1 MNTES
6 PVSLHKITYRGVAAF
21 QLTWQEGGAAQEKS
35 FPTEAE
41 AVVEMGAI
49 ETRLREAAMAGKGLT
64 VNPFGAHIPFINS
77 KDVHFAALKLQP
89 KGLKFRESIEDYV
102 AAAAAVKGSGL
113 SVAEAARQAA
123 EAVAQVKP
131 FDVTLSH
138 AIYEWVELKKL
149 VGDRPLSDLVRV
161 YKQATAA
168 QTPPPDGVSVAP
180 FSAAPVVPAAPVPPL
195 PAPTPAQ

>member
-6 PVSLHKITYRGVAAF
+6 PVTLHKITYRGVAAF
-21 QLTWQEGGAAQEKS
+21 QLTWQERGVAQEKS

-41 AVVEMGAI
+41 AVVEMGVI
-49 ETRLREAAMAGKGLT
+49 ETRLRETAMAGKGLT

-113 SVAEAARQAA
+113 SVADAARQAA
-123 EAVAQVKP
+123 EATAQVKP
-131 FDVTLSH
+131 FEVTLAH

-149 VGDRPLSDLVRV
+149 VGDRPLSDLVRA
-161 YKQATAA
+161 YKQVAAA
-168 QTPPPDGVSVAP
+168 QPPTQEGPAPVAP
-180 FSAAPVVPAAPVPPL
+180 APV
-195 PAPTPAQ
+195 Q